1 MNKEIVKLISMLVVT
16 TVLGGCGSMTPNA
29 GLNDADRPI
38 LSAAEAKAQIRV
50 TVRPLAPVPDQESI
64 FAAND

>member
-1 MNKEIVKLISMLVVT
+1 MNKEIVRLISMLVAIA
-16 TVLGGCGSMTPNA
+16 VLSGCGSMAPNA

-38 LSAAEAKAQIRV
+38 LSAADARAQIRV

-64 FAAND
+64 VAAID